1 MPALARRFSCRRW
14 RGVSPANGVRV
25 LAAGASK
32 LAAAESV
39 LAAMEADPADAAVL
53 ARLAEGFPYDAGA
66 PAAAVAIVCAAGA
79 WAGEGTGV
87 K

>member
-1 MPALARRFSCRRW
+1 MHFA
-14 RGVSPANGVRV
+14 GVGEAFLLPTGVRV